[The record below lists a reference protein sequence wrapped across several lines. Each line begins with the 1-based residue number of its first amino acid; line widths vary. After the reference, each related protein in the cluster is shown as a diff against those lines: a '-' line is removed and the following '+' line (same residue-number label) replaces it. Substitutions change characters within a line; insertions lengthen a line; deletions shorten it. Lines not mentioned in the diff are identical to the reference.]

1 MRSAGKTETFIGVFI
16 LILLA
21 GIAGGVI
28 TIQSRF
34 DPNYYRATLKVEKA
48 LPAKEFSPAPES
60 SPIPAFV
67 PEGMIPMGPEE
78 IFDTGTL
85 SDKINGK
92 AELYLSSGFVR
103 LSARRFS
110 KQSAPGSWLELYV
123 YEMGEPANAFSV
135 YSMQKRQDA
144 RSLDFGSSAYRTED
158 ALFLANG
165 SKYIEI
171 ISASN
176 DLGEEMISI
185 ARGIIASEPQ
195 QPSTAMESD
204 FFPRQSL
211 DEASI
216 SLHLSDVFGFDRL
229 DRIYMARYALADT
242 QLTAFLSKRDAPRTA
257 SELAAAY
264 GRFLIENGA
273 IELGEAPGIPDSR
286 VYQVF
291 DTFEIVMH
299 KGPFLAGIHEAED
312 REAARDLASRIYNN
326 LRE

>member
-1 MRSAGKTETFIGVFI
+1 MRAAGRAETSIGIFI
-16 LILLA
+16 LLVLA
-21 GIAGGVI
+21 GIAGGVYSL
-28 TIQSRF
+28 QSRF
-34 DPNYYRATLKVEKA
+34 DPEFYRAVSIKGEKSSPPGA
-48 LPAKEFSPAPES
+48 VASPASEA
-60 SPIPAFV
+60 IPAFL
-67 PEGMIPMGPEE
+67 PESLIPMGPEE
-78 IFDTGTL
+78 LFNRETL
-85 SDKINGK
+85 SEKINGK
-92 AELYLSSGFVR
+92 AELYLSSGFVQ

-110 KQSAPGSWLELYV
+110 KKTASGSWLELYV

-144 RSLDFGSSAYRTED
+144 RSLDFSSSAYRTED

-185 ARGIIASEPQ
+185 ARGIIAAEPQ
-195 QPSTAMESD
+195 QPSLAMESD
-204 FFPRQSL
+204 FFPRESL

-229 DRIYMARYALADT
+229 DRIYMARYASSET
-242 QLTAFLSKRDAPRTA
+242 QTTAFLSKRDAPRTA

-264 GRFLIENGA
+264 GQFLIDNGA
-273 IELGEAPGIPDSR
+273 TELGEAPGIPDSR

-291 DTFEIVMH
+291 DAYEIVMH

-312 REAARDLASRIYNN
+312 REAARDLALKLYNN